1 MTTKTI
7 HPTGTHAHM
16 RRLRWTAFVLVLLAY
31 VLSFFHRIA
40 PGTIAADL
48 QQVFNINSAVL
59 GGIAAT
65 YFYIYMLTQIPTG
78 ILVDTLGPRR
88 MLTVGGIVAGV
99 GSILFGIA
107 ETVTAV
113 TIGRLLVGLGVSVT
127 FIAMLKLHAAW
138 YHDRHFGTITG
149 LSILLGNLGAL
160 LATAPLA
167 WVLTQTSWRIVF
179 ESVGILSLAIAVLTW
194 FLVRNNPA
202 EVGLPSMRQLD
213 GQEAHP
219 EHTDHWL
226 EGLRTVLRN
235 RATWPAFWVNLGLA
249 GAFFAFAGLWAVPFL
264 QNVHGMT
271 RTVATQHTSLLLAGF
286 ALGALLIG
294 TLSDRLG
301 HRKPVIVIT
310 TLAHLLCWLPL
321 LIGVSFSPA
330 QGLMLF
336 FVMGLSASC
345 FTLSWACA
353 KEVNP
358 HALSGMATSVAN
370 TGAFLGT
377 GILQPLVGW
386 SIDVSGSYAAALWI
400 LFGFGMVG
408 FLGALRIRETY
419 CRYVVRSSL

>member
-1 MTTKTI
+1 
-7 HPTGTHAHM
+7 M
-16 RRLRWTAFVLVLLAY
+16 RHLRWTAFILVLLAY
-31 VLSFFHRIA
+31 LLSFFHRIA

-48 QQVFNINSAVL
+48 QQAFDVSSAVL
-59 GGIAAT
+59 SGIAAT

-88 MLTVGGIVAGV
+88 LLTFGGIVSGV
-99 GSILFGIA
+99 GSILFGLA

-113 TIGRLLVGLGVSVT
+113 PIGRLLVGLGVSVT

-149 LSILLGNLGAL
+149 FSILLGNLGAL

-167 WVLTQTSWRIVF
+167 WVLTYTSWRLVF
-179 ESVGILSLAIAVLTW
+179 EAIGVLSLAIAFLTW
-194 FLVRNNPA
+194 FLVRNNPSEA
-202 EVGLPSMRQLD
+202 GLPSMRELN

-219 EHTDHWL
+219 PHTDHWL
-226 EGLRTVLRN
+226 EGLHTVLSN

-249 GAFFAFAGLWAVPFL
+249 GTFFAFAGLWAVPFL

-271 RTVATQHTSLLLAGF
+271 RTAATQHTTLLLAGF

-301 HRKPVIVIT
+301 RRKPVIMIAA
-310 TLAHLLCWLPL
+310 LAYLLCWLPL
-321 LIGVSFSPA
+321 LSGMSFPYVN
-330 QGLMLF
+330 GLILF
-336 FVMGLSASC
+336 FVMGLSASS

-386 SIDVSGSYAAALWI
+386 SIDVSGNYVAGLWI
-400 LFGFGMVG
+400 LFGFGVIG
-408 FLGALRIRETY
+408 ILGALKVRETY
-419 CRYVVRSSL
+419 YQYV